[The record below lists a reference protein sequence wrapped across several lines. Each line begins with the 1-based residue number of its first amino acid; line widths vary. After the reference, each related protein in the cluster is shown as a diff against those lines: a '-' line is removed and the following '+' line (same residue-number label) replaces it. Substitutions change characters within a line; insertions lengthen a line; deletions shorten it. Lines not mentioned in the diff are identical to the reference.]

1 MSTLPPRR
9 ASSQVH
15 VNLPASL
22 EPAQFGQT
30 TPRRAGPTRPRR
42 SPRRRLRPAHTDLA
56 TQNFL
61 QAEESWRTF
70 KAQQHKDYMDLK
82 REQLESQRQWQ
93 AIGLRTLDLLEKLVN
108 KYCKD

>member
-1 MSTLPPRR
+1 MSTLSPRQ

-22 EPAQFGQT
+22 EPAQSGQT

-42 SPRRRLRPAHTDLA
+42 SLRRRLRPAHTDLA
-56 TQNFL
+56 TQHFL
-61 QAEESWRTF
+61 EAEESWRTF
-70 KAQQHKDYMDLK
+70 KAQQHKDYM
-82 REQLESQRQWQ
+82 ESQRQWQ